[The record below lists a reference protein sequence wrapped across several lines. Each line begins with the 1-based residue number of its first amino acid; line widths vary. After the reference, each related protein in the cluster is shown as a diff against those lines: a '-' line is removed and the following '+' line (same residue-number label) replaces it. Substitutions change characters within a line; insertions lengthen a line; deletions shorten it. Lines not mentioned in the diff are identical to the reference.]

1 MPPFAQFDIHSKR
14 SLWAERQHQ
23 PAATV
28 AQIELPAVIVQSGLA
43 VGAVAKLQT
52 GCRLLQPLSQ

>member
-1 MPPFAQFDIHSKR
+1 MPPFAQFDIHPKR
-14 SLWAERQHQ
+14 LLRAERQHQ

-28 AQIELPAVIVQSGLA
+28 AQIELPSIIMQSGLA

-52 GCRLLQPLSQ
+52 GCRLLQPLGQ